1 MPFAATWM
9 DLEIII
15 LSKVSHRCKFRWIIE
30 KAREF
35 QKNISF
41 CLIDY
46 AKAFDCVNH
55 NKLWRLLKWKYKTT

>member
-41 CLIDY
+41 CLIDMP
-46 AKAFDCVNH
+46 
-55 NKLWRLLKWKYKTT
+55 KLLTVWITINGGKF